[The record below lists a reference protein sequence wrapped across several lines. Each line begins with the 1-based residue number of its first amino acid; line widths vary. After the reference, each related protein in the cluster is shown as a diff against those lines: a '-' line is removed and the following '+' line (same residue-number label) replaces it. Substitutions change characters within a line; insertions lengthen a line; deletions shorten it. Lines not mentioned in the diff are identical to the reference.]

1 MMWRLATSTNTR
13 IVATLSVVF
22 ALVVSAGLYR
32 QTRLGDAAGVASG
45 IGGIGGDGGGG
56 QNSPGG
62 KRRSLDPVDRF
73 TETRVGHVLFYP
85 AGGDS
90 CRRMLFDNMTGTT
103 ADAPAVNCVPSE
115 MNTAPLPGQ
124 EVNQTTDRVKEMSKH
139 FNKQ

>member
-13 IVATLSVVF
+13 IVATLS
-22 ALVVSAGLYR
+22 
-32 QTRLGDAAGVASG
+32 
-45 IGGIGGDGGGG
+45 
-56 QNSPGG
+56 
-62 KRRSLDPVDRF
+62 RRSW
-73 TETRVGHVLFYP
+73 LFYP

-115 MNTAPLPGQ
+115 MNTAPVPGQ